1 MGGKKMR
8 LTYSLLSVVFICSMT
23 APPACGQSLPTDES
37 ARGAAVSAG
46 TQPAQRPK
54 LSPGAGEIARAIGVV
69 PLIERFYDLP
79 ERERGVGGGAMS
91 MEALSLRQ
99 QITESVVS
107 AGLEVD
113 GLITEID
120 SELAQIS
127 VVRAQLEDRR
137 DRALAIG
144 NLATIVA
151 GGATGVLGTAMQ
163 FSDGT
168 SKAGNV
174 IGVAGGAV
182 STVLSFIG
190 LRQQRGGKLP
200 LGVAPNMLAKLF
212 DRPTEFH
219 SDYPKEVWTYMN
231 SAPPAEPGEGTRR
244 ERLIKQWTDTG
255 RLEPGDTR
263 KAQHKIELL
272 TSAASDQRPLTI
284 DLLNDRAAMLADLRA
299 RVALMK
305 RDLSKLMLALRS

>member
-1 MGGKKMR
+1 MQ
-8 LTYSLLSVVFICSMT
+8 LTHSLLSGVFIYLMT
-23 APPACGQSLPTDES
+23 APLACGQSLPDG
-37 ARGAAVSAG
+37 GAPREGLVAVG

-54 LSPGAGEIARAIGVV
+54 LSPGAEEIARTIDVV
-69 PLIERFYDLP
+69 PLIERFYGLP
-79 ERERGVGGGAMS
+79 ERDRGAGVGVMS
-91 MEALSLRQ
+91 MEAMSLRQ

-120 SELAQIS
+120 SELAEIS

-151 GGATGVLGTAMQ
+151 GGATGVVGTAMQ

-168 SKAGNV
+168 SKAGNI

-182 STVLSFIG
+182 STVLSLIG

-212 DRPTEFH
+212 DLAPEFH
-219 SDYPKEVWTYMN
+219 SDYPKEVWTYLN
-231 SAPPAEPGEGTRR
+231 DAPPTEPGSRTRR

-255 RLEPGDTR
+255 RLEPGATPKGR
-263 KAQHKIELL
+263 HKIELL
-272 TSAASDQRPLTI
+272 TSSASDQRPLTM

-299 RVALMK
+299 MVGLMK
-305 RDLSKLMLALRS
+305 RDLSKLVLALRS